1 MEQLGVELQ
10 QLITQIINFAILLF
24 LLTKFL
30 YKPILKALNERK
42 TKIAEGLEYAEKMKK
57 EDEKT
62 ELKRQEIVK
71 EAKIE
76 AKKIIEEA
84 KKDAK
89 KQQSDILDKA
99 NSEALEIKAKA
110 RLELESERLLL
121 EKELKTKTVEIAK
134 IWVESVI
141 GKFLEDKKQLEIV
154 NKKIAEMSKMKTS

>member
-1 MEQLGVELQ
+1 MEQLGVELP

-30 YKPILKALNERK
+30 YKPILKALTERK
-42 TKIAEGLEYAEKMKK
+42 RKIAEGLEFAEKMKK

-76 AKKIIEEA
+76 GKKIIDEA

-89 KQQSDILDKA
+89 KQQAEILDKA

-110 RLELESERLLL
+110 RVEIESERMLL

-134 IWVESVI
+134 TWVESVI
-141 GKFLEDKKQLEIV
+141 GKFLEDKKQHEIV
-154 NKKIAEMSKMKTS
+154 NKKINELSKIKSS